1 MRIFRLQGL
10 VRTAGKLISLAV
22 ISIFLAGTAF
32 GASAAPA
39 SEIRTLL
46 PKDGIPAIDDPKFTS
61 AKEADK
67 FMRPDEMVLG
77 VSINGDSR
85 AYSIPLLSSHEIVN
99 DVVGGRKI
107 AVTW

>member
-1 MRIFRLQGL
+1 MKMFRKKCFGL
-10 VRTAGKLISLAV
+10 IAGSGAVLTAVLFFVPGAARAAISD
-22 ISIFLAGTAF
+22 
-32 GASAAPA
+32 PA

-46 PKDGIPAIDDPKFTS
+46 PKDAIRSIDDPKFVST
-61 AKEADK
+61 KEADK

-77 VSINGDSR
+77 VSINGDNR